1 MSADGTLGILSV
13 GAGDTTLSFDKRNP
27 AEVERACRIV
37 TDMLRKG
44 YAILVRVG
52 EQNGEPIYRR
62 AKAFD
67 PETCEYI
74 IDGVPDVQKQPV
86 ETVGQEQIETPKRR
100 GRPPKA
106 GRQRIPASGTHAVA
120 VGRTAGG

>member
-1 MSADGTLGILSV
+1 MSNGTIGVLSV
-13 GAGDTTLSFDKRNP
+13 GAGDFKLSFDKNNP
-27 AEVERACRIV
+27 VELERAKRIV

-44 YAILVRVG
+44 YAILIEVG
-52 EQNGEPIYRR
+52 KQNGEPIYRR

-74 IDGVPDVQKQPV
+74 IDGVPDEQKQPA
-86 ETVGQEQIETPKRR
+86 ETPAESEGEKPRR
-100 GRPPKA
+100 GRPP
-106 GRQRIPASGTHAVA
+106 GSRNVRIAAASTNAVA